1 VSAPVDVLAVFDDNA
16 EARMALAVWEG
27 LTGPQLIALR
37 AEVKAA
43 RAAIAE
49 LIEAAD
55 ALSKCYPEHSPIY
68 HVIQLRAALAAVSPK

>member
-1 VSAPVDVLAVFDDNA
+1 MSAPVDVLAVFDDNA
-16 EARMALAVWEG
+16 EARMALAVREG

-49 LIEAAD
+49 LIEAAEWMSD
-55 ALSKCYPEHSPIY
+55 YFHADSGVDR
-68 HVIQLRAALAAVSPK
+68 VIRLRAALSAVSPK